1 MWDWWSAWYVFY
13 LRVGF
18 CLFKQKTAYEMR
30 ISDWSSDVCS
40 SDLPFELF
48 RQVVLSDLL
57 KARAGSR
64 RLRIWSAA
72 CSTGQE
78 AYSLAM
84 ILHEEQAKLAGWT
97 VDIVGTDISTEVLA
111 RARAGLYTQ
120 FEVQRGLTNTHI
132 LQYFRL
138 QGDKWELPPD
148 IRTQVEQP

>member
-1 MWDWWSAWYVFY
+1 M
-13 LRVGF
+13 
-18 CLFKQKTAYEMR
+18 TTNE
-30 ISDWSSDVCS
+30 SSFFRDS
-40 SDLPFELF
+40 KPFELF

-120 FEVQRGLTNTHI
+120 SEVQRGLPITH
-132 LQYFRL
+132 LVKDRKSKRL
-138 QGDKWELPPD
+138 NSSH
-148 IRTQVEQP
+148 